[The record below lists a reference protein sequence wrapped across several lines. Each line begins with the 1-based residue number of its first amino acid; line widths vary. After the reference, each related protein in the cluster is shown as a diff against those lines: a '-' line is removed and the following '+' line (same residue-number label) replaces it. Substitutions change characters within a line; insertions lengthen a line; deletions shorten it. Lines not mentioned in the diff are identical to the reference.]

1 MRNISGFST
10 AAFVCSTF
18 NPDSFDVTITWMF
31 RAMDDNDSS
40 PLTDDGSDD
49 LVTILDTQS
58 DPSVSDVS
66 TSTSIL
72 LLASVTEEREGFYSC
87 QVEYCCGSLE
97 SVEAMLTY
105 NGEWEGRGEW
115 GVTSGWGVGEE
126 GRTTYVYLMCCF
138 SLSFS
143 HTH

>member
-1 MRNISGFST
+1 MAVRNINGFST

-18 NPDSFDVTITWMF
+18 NPDSLDVTIRWMF

-40 PLTDDGSDD
+40 PLTDDG

-87 QVEYCCGSLE
+87 QVEYCCGSFD
-97 SVEAMLTY
+97 STEAMLTY
-105 NGEWEGRGEW
+105 DGE
-115 GVTSGWGVGEE
+115 
-126 GRTTYVYLMCCF
+126 
-138 SLSFS
+138 
-143 HTH
+143 

>member
-18 NPDSFDVTITWMF
+18 NPDSLDVTITWMF

-105 NGEWEGRGEW
+105 NGEREGGGSEWGGVDGEW
-115 GVTSGWGVGEE
+115 VRRGGL
-126 GRTTYVYLMCCF
+126 RMYLMCCF
-138 SLSFS
+138 FLSCS